1 MQTIQLY
8 SSLWHS
14 FWAGNSFQDKGAS
27 NLIRK
32 VQTTFVPFCPWF
44 THKVS
49 NHCFLVLHPRAT
61 FRQTPKPS
69 STDRSHIAQTQVL
82 FPSLW
87 WSSSM
92 SAFSILQTKQT
103 ERTER
108 ERINETVHHFLTK
121 WEALHPERSTD
132 NCFKQSKQAS
142 VNENTAVPRER
153 EAICMDFPG
162 ITFYFNNAAF
172 SVLNMVWQAHG
183 FVVKKIAFQHV
194 IINNSLMTNSSD
206 I

>member
-14 FWAGNSFQDKGAS
+14 FWAGNSFQDNSAS
-27 NLIRK
+27 NLIRR
-32 VQTTFVPFCPWF
+32 VQTTFVPSCPWF

-49 NHCFLVLHPRAT
+49 HHCFLVLHPRAT
-61 FRQTPKPS
+61 FSQTPKPS
-69 STDRSHIAQTQVL
+69 SADRSHIAQTQVL

-92 SAFSILQTKQT
+92 WAFSILQTKQT

-121 WEALHPERSTD
+121 WEALRPKRSTD
-132 NCFKQSKQAS
+132 SCFKQSIKPAWMKTLLHRVKQKPFVWISQESRSILIMLPSPFWIWFDSAWFCGK
-142 VNENTAVPRER
+142 ENS
-153 EAICMDFPG
+153 
-162 ITFYFNNAAF
+162 F
-172 SVLNMVWQAHG
+172 SACH
-183 FVVKKIAFQHV
+183 H
-194 IINNSLMTNSSD
+194 
-206 I
+206 